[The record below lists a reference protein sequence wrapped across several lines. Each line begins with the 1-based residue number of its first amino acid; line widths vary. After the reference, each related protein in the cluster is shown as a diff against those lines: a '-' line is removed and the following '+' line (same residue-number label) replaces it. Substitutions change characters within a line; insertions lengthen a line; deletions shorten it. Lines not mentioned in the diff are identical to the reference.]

1 MKSKKN
7 SCTVLILFLVVIYS
21 AGCGPTA
28 FVIKPVPAAQGL
40 NESILQR
47 DDGLWVTDKIAVIDV
62 DGILTNS
69 SEGGLF
75 GVKDNPVSL
84 FGEKLEQARID
95 QNVKAVV
102 LRINSPGGTVA
113 ASDMM
118 YHELS
123 AFKAATNKPVIACIL
138 DVGASG
144 GYYIACGCDEI
155 IAGPS
160 SITGSIGTIM
170 QTVSFAGTM
179 NKLGISAEAIKS
191 GQLKDMASPLKDLA
205 DEERQVLQAIIMQFY
220 ENFLDV
226 VLAGRNG
233 LQRDE
238 LRKLADGRVF
248 TSDQAKAAGLIDRIG
263 YPQDAIDRAKKAAG
277 LNNVQVV
284 MYHRPYGYRSNLYS
298 SAAELG
304 TKSLVNIELP
314 QWLRSEG
321 PQFLY
326 LWQIGDLSGN

>member
-1 MKSKKN
+1 MLLLGF
-7 SCTVLILFLVVIYS
+7 LI
-21 AGCGPTA
+21 GCGPTA
-28 FVIKPVPAAQGL
+28 FVIKPVPAAQDL
-40 NESILQR
+40 NETVLQR
-47 DDGLWVTDKIAVIDV
+47 DDGLWVPDKIAVIDV

-69 SEGGLF
+69 SESGLL

-84 FGEKLEQARID
+84 FGEKLEQAQID

-118 YHELS
+118 YNELTV
-123 AFKAATNKPVIACIL
+123 FKAKTKKPVIACIL

-179 NKLGISAEAIKS
+179 KKLGISAEAIKS

-205 DEERQVLQAIIMQFY
+205 EEERQVLQAIIMQFY
-220 ENFLDV
+220 DNFLKV
-226 VLAGRNG
+226 VLNGRDG

-238 LRKLADGRVF
+238 LLKLADGRVF
-248 TSDQAKAAGLIDRIG
+248 TSDQAQAAGLIDRIG
-263 YPQDAIDRAKKAAG
+263 YPQDAIDRAKQVAG
-277 LNNVQVV
+277 LKNVQVV

-314 QWLRSEG
+314 HWLRSEG

-326 LWQIGDLSGN
+326 LWQIGDLSGD

>member
-1 MKSKKN
+1 MNKPIRNFVALS
-7 SCTVLILFLVVIYS
+7 VLLLGFV

-28 FVIKPVPAAQGL
+28 FIIRPVSAAQGL
-40 NESILQR
+40 NETVLQR
-47 DDGLWVTDKIAVIDV
+47 DDGLWVPDKIAVIDV

-69 SEGGLF
+69 TRGSLLGI
-75 GVKDNPVSL
+75 KDNPVSL
-84 FGEKLEQARID
+84 FREKLDQAHND

-118 YHELS
+118 YNEL
-123 AFKAATNKPVIACIL
+123 ADFKAAAKKPVIACIL

-179 NKLGISAEAIKS
+179 DKLGISAEAIKS
-191 GQLKDMASPLKDLA
+191 GQLKDLGSPLKDLA
-205 DEERQVLQAIIMQFY
+205 DEERQVLQAIIIQFY

-226 VLAGRNG
+226 VLAGRAG

-238 LRKLADGRVF
+238 LLKLADGRVF
-248 TSDQAKAAGLIDRIG
+248 TSDQAKAAGLIDHVG
-263 YPQDAIDRAKKAAG
+263 YPQDAIDRAKQAAG

-284 MYHRPYGYRSNLYS
+284 MYHRPFGYRSNLYS
-298 SAAELG
+298 SAADLG
-304 TKSLVNIELP
+304 AKALVNIELP
-314 QWLRSEG
+314 HWLRSEG

-326 LWQIGDLSGN
+326 LWQVGDLSGN